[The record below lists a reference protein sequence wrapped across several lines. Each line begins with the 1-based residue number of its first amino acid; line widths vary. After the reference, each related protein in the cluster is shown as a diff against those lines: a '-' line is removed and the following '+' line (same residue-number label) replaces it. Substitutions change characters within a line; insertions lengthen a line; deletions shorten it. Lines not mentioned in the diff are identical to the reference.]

1 MVPTTRAA
9 ASTNVIPSTPVII
22 TAIPGT
28 AAPFAQWTTPERGA
42 TLPAQGIEHR
52 RSSRHASRRQDA
64 RHGAG
69 ALGIALDTR
78 ELHRSPNG
86 DRWHLARDPAS
97 GRVFVRHEPNV
108 SSGGR
113 ASDIEAREFLVR
125 GGHGP
130 EHQELLRLIGTLVE
144 GGPSRA

>member
-1 MVPTTRAA
+1 M
-9 ASTNVIPSTPVII
+9 S
-22 TAIPGT
+22 
-28 AAPFAQWTTPERGA
+28 
-42 TLPAQGIEHR
+42 
-52 RSSRHASRRQDA
+52 
-64 RHGAG
+64 
-69 ALGIALDTR
+69 LDTR

-86 DRWHLARDPAS
+86 DRWSLVRAPAS

-113 ASDIEAREFLVR
+113 ASDIGIGDFLLR